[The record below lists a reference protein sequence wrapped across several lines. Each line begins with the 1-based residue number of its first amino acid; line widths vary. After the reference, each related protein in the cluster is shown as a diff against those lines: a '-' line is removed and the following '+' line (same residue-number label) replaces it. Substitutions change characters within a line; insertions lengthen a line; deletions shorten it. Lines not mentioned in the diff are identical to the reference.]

1 VAKIIEDWRRP
12 GVRMNQRT
20 VDMILAVENNLGFR
34 LAVVQGSYNNGK
46 VQASAGT
53 HDGGGAADIRAKT
66 LPPGQRQHVVT
77 ALRRVGFAA
86 WLRTPQQGFDEVH
99 IHAIAV
105 GDEDLSA
112 GALAQVRDY
121 RNGRNGLKGHGPD
134 DGHPGFRAMTWER
147 FRQLHMIADA
157 TSASSL
163 EAKKKDN
170 HISVQAV
177 RMAARGEPISHK
189 FAFDAEQFMAFA
201 FSGVKVIPATTFMA
215 WRKTRDKRFFV
226 FAVKCVQARFKLR
239 QDGDPGP
246 VTMAKL
252 EQFGYI
258 VTP

>member
-1 VAKIIEDWRRP
+1 MAKIIENWRRP

-20 VDMILAVENNLGFR
+20 VDMVLAVERNLGSG
-34 LAVVQGSYNNGK
+34 LVVVQGSYNNGK

-53 HDGGGAADIRAKT
+53 HDGGGAVDIRAKNIA
-66 LPPGQRQHVVT
+66 PGQRQHVVT

-86 WLRTPQQGFDEVH
+86 WLRTRQQGFDEVH
-99 IHAIAV
+99 IHAIAI

-121 RNGRNGLKGHGPD
+121 RNGRNGLKGHGLD

-147 FRQLHMIADA
+147 FKQLHSIADA

-163 EAKKKDN
+163 AAKKKDN

-177 RMAARGEPISHK
+177 RMAARGAPISHK

-201 FSGVKVIPATTFMA
+201 FSGIKVIPATTFMA
-215 WRKTRDKRFFV
+215 WRKTRDKRFFA
-226 FAVKCVQARFKLR
+226 FTVKSVQARFRLP

-252 EQFGYI
+252 EQFGYVI
-258 VTP
+258 TA